1 MKESITELEL
11 LFAEAKAKNEFEFIL
26 TLINFKGMDTMYDT
40 LYEWFDALE
49 MYKELYRQL
58 DGKKKTRIACL
69 FYSTFFENSDFY
81 NILGSLCNVSL
92 GYHSSAYFFWKT
104 KKQDRL
110 LGTGEKIG
118 LVSEI
123 LDDCNKKH
131 ILKFFTDEHHESIRN
146 SFFHAAYSLIEDSY
160 NLYDTPP
167 VTIGGVRV
175 RYFDVNTFLYPTVD
189 KVIEFFDAF
198 KRLFLDSFASYKSD
212 KIIRGYFPNLR
223 DIEIK
228 GTEDGLQGFVVK
240 NTAQIYGKW
249 VDSWVMY
256 SKEHDMW
263 QAMNIRFNPGDKEGV
278 EIDER
283 LSRYE
288 KKDKININD
297 TEFNNLGDKIVERNL
312 DKEMKRLIELYLKF
326 GDKKYDDWK
335 AEPNPFK
342 KDSLPKFVLPYYEKV
357 DILNKHLDPKQI
369 RARIK
374 ELKEI
379 VEKK

>member
-1 MKESITELEL
+1 MKEAIIELEN

-40 LYEWFDALE
+40 LFEWIDAIE
-49 MYKELYRQL
+49 MYKELYRQFE
-58 DGKKKTRIACL
+58 GKRKSRMACL
-69 FYSTFFENSDFY
+69 LYSTFFENSDFY
-81 NILGSLCNVSL
+81 NILGSLSNVSL

-110 LGTGEKIG
+110 LGTVEKIG

-123 LDDCNKKH
+123 LDDCNKTS

-167 VTIGGVRV
+167 IKIDGVGM
-175 RYFDVNTFLYPTVD
+175 RYFDVKSFLYPTVE
-189 KVIEFFDAF
+189 KVIGFFDAF
-198 KRLFLDSFASYKSD
+198 KQLYLDSFASYKTD
-212 KIIRGYFPNLR
+212 KTLRGYFPNLR

-228 GTEDGLQGFVVK
+228 GTADGLQGFVVK
-240 NTAQIYGKW
+240 NTAQFYGKW
-249 VDSWVMY
+249 SDSWVMY
-256 SKEHDMW
+256 NKEHDMW

-312 DKEMKRLIELYLKF
+312 DKEMRRMVELYLKF

-335 AEPNPFK
+335 AEQNLFK

-357 DILNKHLDPKQI
+357 DFLNKHLDAAQI
-369 RARIK
+369 KTRIK

>member
-1 MKESITELEL
+1 MKESITELEQ

-49 MYKELYRQL
+49 MYKELYRQF
-58 DGKKKTRIACL
+58 DGKQKTRMACL

-104 KKQDRL
+104 MKKDRL

-131 ILKFFTDEHHESIRN
+131 ILKFFRDEHHESIRN

-167 VTIGGVRV
+167 VTIGGVGV
-175 RYFDVNTFLYPTVD
+175 RSFDVKTFLYPTVE
-189 KVIEFFDAF
+189 KGIEFFDAF
-198 KRLFLDSFASYKSD
+198 KKLFLGSFTTYTSD
-212 KIIRGYFPNLR
+212 KIIQGYFPILR

-228 GTEDGLQGFVVK
+228 GTESGLQGFVVK
-240 NTAQIYGKW
+240 NTAQIYGIW

-263 QAMNIRFNPGDKEGV
+263 QAMNIQFNPGDKEGV

-283 LSRYE
+283 LNRYE

-312 DKEMKRLIELYLKF
+312 DNEMKRLIELYLKF

-335 AEPNPFK
+335 AEQNPFK
-342 KDSLPKFVLPYYEKV
+342 RDILPKSVLPYYEKV

-379 VEKK
+379 VERK